1 MRTYFTTNLSAIRR
15 TVQASFGLFTLYVG
29 FQFFQFYQW
38 AMGQGAYVPRP
49 PAVEAFLPI
58 SALMGLKRFVY
69 TGEFDPVHPAGL
81 VILVSAL
88 SISLL
93 ARKGFCGWI
102 CPVGFASHL
111 AQWLGGK
118 LHIQFRLPNWLSFL
132 LSGFKYILLAFFLYV
147 IVWSMDVTAI
157 TSFLQTPYNVGAD
170 AKMLQFFLAPSTITI
185 FVLSFL
191 VVVSFFL
198 INFWCRFLCPYGALL
213 GLIAYF
219 SPLTIH
225 RDAAQCISC
234 QKCDRQCPGGIRVSQ
249 KTNVRSP
256 ECIGCLECIA
266 VCPKEKCLSLRGP
279 AKSPLAAWL
288 LPAVT
293 VTVFLAFWALAL
305 FSGHWHSKVS
315 PEIFRQI
322 YQMVED
328 ISHPAY

>member
-1 MRTYFTTNLSAIRR
+1 MRNYFIANLSAIRR

-81 VILVSAL
+81 VILMAAL

-111 AQWLGGK
+111 AQWLSGK

-147 IVWSMDVTAI
+147 IVWSMDVAAI

-225 RDAAQCISC
+225 RDAAQCI
-234 QKCDRQCPGGIRVSQ
+234 Q
-249 KTNVRSP
+249 
-256 ECIGCLECIA
+256 
-266 VCPKEKCLSLRGP
+266 
-279 AKSPLAAWL
+279 
-288 LPAVT
+288 
-293 VTVFLAFWALAL
+293 VFLAIDVPQAAALASVQRNRHAAIGGHHMGL
-305 FSGHWHSKVS
+305 GNLDESGHCKILLWQDGQRRGVRHKNN
-315 PEIFRQI
+315 E
-322 YQMVED
+322 
-328 ISHPAY
+328 A